1 MGFVRSTLVLA
12 AAALAQAQSTWPFVA
27 FQNHQLFGS
36 SFGAPAVNASYDYVI
51 VGGGTAGLTIATR
64 LAQNPNITVAVVE
77 AGTFYEIANSNVSQI
92 PAFDAQSANATS
104 LIGVNPLI
112 DWRFTTTPQP
122 QLNNKVFHFVRGKCL
137 GGSSAR
143 NYMLYNRATVGAMQK
158 WADEVGDDSYEWN
171 NVLQYYQKS
180 CNYTMADAALRPA
193 NQSVANDT
201 GAFIRGGGPLKI
213 SYPNWANPLG
223 SYYPSAYEQVG
234 LKPLPGINTGELIGW
249 AVPTSVL
256 DPDYETRSSSQTS
269 FLNLALQTTRLQVY
283 PSTMVQQIIF
293 DSNKTATGIIAQVAG
308 LNFTLTA
315 RKEVILS
322 AGAVQSPQLLQVS
335 GIGPASMLKN
345 LGIPVV
351 KDLPGV
357 GQNMQ
362 DNPLYFVSYSTPYV
376 IPPATLNNYAPEY
389 IFNKTG
395 PLTNPGTQTAAFDK
409 ALDKPWSNASA
420 STIQAFNDAYPAD
433 WPEVQLFSSSTGATL
448 VGLLTTFSRG
458 NISINSTSMN
468 NPPIISPNWLSDPRD
483 QELAVAAFRYV
494 RQLENTTS
502 LKQLLINGETNPGP
516 AVQSDAQILTWIK
529 NVVTSLYHASATCK
543 MGRANDSMAVVD
555 SHARVFGVNSLRVV
569 DVSAM
574 PFLVPGQPQSAV
586 YMLAEKISAEILAG
600 LGREN
605 STAAGYGHMQRLDQL
620 HDLMSH

>member
-1 MGFVRSTLVLA
+1 M
-12 AAALAQAQSTWPFVA
+12 
-27 FQNHQLFGS
+27 
-36 SFGAPAVNASYDYVI
+36 
-51 VGGGTAGLTIATR
+51 
-64 LAQNPNITVAVVE
+64 
-77 AGTFYEIANSNVSQI
+77 AN
-92 PAFDAQSANATS
+92 
-104 LIGVNPLI
+104 
-112 DWRFTTTPQP
+112 
-122 QLNNKVFHFVRGKCL
+122 
-137 GGSSAR
+137 
-143 NYMLYNRATVGAMQK
+143 
-158 WADEVGDDSYEWN
+158 
-171 NVLQYYQKS
+171 
-180 CNYTMADAALRPA
+180 AALRPA

-201 GAFIRGGGPLKI
+201 GAFIRGAGPLKI

-223 SYYPSAYEQVG
+223 SYYPAAYEQVG

-256 DPDYETRSSSQTS
+256 DPDHETRSSSQTS

-293 DSNKTATGIIAQVAG
+293 NGNKTATGIIAQVAG

-315 RKEVILS
+315 TKEVILS

-335 GIGPASMLKN
+335 GIGPASTLKS

-376 IPPATLNNYAPEY
+376 IPAATLNNYAPEY

-409 ALDKPWSNASA
+409 ILDKPWSNASA
-420 STIQAFNDAYPAD
+420 STTQAFADAYPAD
-433 WPEVQLFSSSTGATL
+433 WPEAQLFSSSTGATL

-468 NPPIISPNWLSDPRD
+468 SPPIISPNWLEDPRD

-502 LKQLLINGETNPGP
+502 LRQLLINGETNPGP
-516 AVQSDAQILTWIK
+516 AVQTDAQILDWIK

-543 MGRANDSMAVVD
+543 MGRANDTMAVVD
-555 SHARVFGVNSLRVV
+555 SHARVFGVNNLRVV

-586 YMLAEKISAEILAG
+586 YMLAEKISAQILSG
-600 LGREN
+600 LSN
-605 STAAGYGHMQRLDQL
+605 STSSGAVSGHMKRLDQL
-620 HDLMSH
+620 HNLISS